1 MPPASSEGRVPL
13 ELEPQEPDPERI
25 VDQILDAAEA
35 WLKGQREQHRPRGRP
50 LERMEAESFNGYF
63 DDALLNSIRVVE
75 VEKIDNPEFFNMLPD
90 IPLPVPFDYSAEPSL
105 TVIDTILVVKSKVPP
120 GEWLSILFQECVH
133 VQQFQLL
140 GAYRMSA
147 RYLHGLIVNGF
158 NYREVPMEK
167 QAYDLQ
173 MRFDAGLRP
182 FSVKAE
188 VEAALRRD
196 LI

>member
-1 MPPASSEGRVPL
+1 MAL
-13 ELEPQEPDPERI
+13 ELEPQEPDPEKI
-25 VDQILDAAEA
+25 VDQILEAAET
-35 WLKGQREQHRPRGRP
+35 WIKDQRERHRPAGRP
-50 LERMEAESFNGYF
+50 LERMEKDSLEGYF
-63 DDALLNSIRVVE
+63 EDGLLNAVRIVE

-90 IPLPVPFDYSAEPSL
+90 MSLPVPFDYSAEPSL
-105 TVIDTILVVKSKVPP
+105 TVVDTILVVKAKVPP

-140 GAYRMSA
+140 GAYKMSA

-173 MRFDAGLRP
+173 MRFDAGLRA

-188 VEAALRRD
+188 VEAAIRKD